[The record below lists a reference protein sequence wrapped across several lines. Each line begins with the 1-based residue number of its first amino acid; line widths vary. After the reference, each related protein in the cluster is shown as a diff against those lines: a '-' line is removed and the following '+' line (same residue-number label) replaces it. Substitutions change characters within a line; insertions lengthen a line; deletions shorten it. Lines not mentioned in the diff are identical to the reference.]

1 MDTGNITRTLLEG
14 ALNAIGFFIG
24 SAIVGL
30 VVSGLLILAHHLTA
44 IVTLALSG
52 VLLWAGFRG
61 RRLVRTRLE
70 RIETEEYAQATAKPA
85 K

>member
-30 VVSGLLILAHHLTA
+30 LISGFLILAHHLTA
-44 IVTLALSG
+44 IVTLTLSG
-52 VLLWAGFRG
+52 VLLWTGFRG
-61 RRLVRTRLE
+61 RRFVRTRIE
-70 RIETEEYAQATAKPA
+70 RIETEEDAQATSKPQ